1 MSDIVLQVE
10 GISKKFPGVQ
20 ALKDVSLSLH
30 KGSVHAVCGENGAGK
45 STLMKILMGVEHPDA
60 GTVSVEGT
68 PVRIETPRQAIDIGI
83 SIIEQ
88 ELSPIPDMT
97 VAENIFLGREAR
109 TMRFFV
115 DRRKMIQSA
124 TALLKRL
131 HSAMDVTRRM
141 KDLTVA
147 EIQMVEIAK
156 SLSYD
161 FKILIMDEP
170 TSALGD
176 QDSKALFEVVKALQR
191 EGKAI
196 LYVSHRM
203 NEIFELADTVT
214 VFRDGALISTDP
226 ISEVNHDYLVR
237 QMTGRKIEQQY
248 VKENTPGNEE
258 ILRVNNISKTGKFHN
273 VSLALRS
280 GEILGLFGLLGSGR
294 SDLCSTIFGFYRPD
308 DGEIRINDKPVVL
321 KSPAHAIEQGI
332 AYITADRKTSG
343 LVLTESVLHNLTLP
357 SIRAASP
364 RLLINKTIEE
374 RRAREAITQ
383 FNVKTPSLNQ
393 TVRLLSGGNQQKV
406 VLGKWILTDPKVLIL
421 NEPTRG
427 IDVGA
432 KREIYQLMSDFAK
445 SGYGIIMVSSEL
457 PEMLAMSDRIGV
469 MYKGEL
475 VHTFEQN
482 EASDSSLMSVASW
495 GTPPVGAA
503 SSGPA

>member
-258 ILRVNNISKTGKFHN
+258 ILRVNNLSKTGKFHN